1 MNFFFQHIEYLL
13 LRHDCVIVP
22 GFGAFIA
29 TVSPARIDMEKGM
42 IIPATRNLMFNQAV
56 SLDDG
61 LLANSIARKA
71 GIPFEDA
78 RNVIVRCVAK
88 IKENLDT
95 FREIEIGSLG
105 SLLLG
110 EENNLLF
117 APKHLD
123 FSSTSELGYHPVKLD
138 TAVPDSVSV
147 QSITPQPDC
156 ITEPDI
162 IAEAEEEETVGKNYY
177 QFRISRTVTRFAVM
191 ITVMAVIALT
201 VILNPLPADEREQRA
216 SVVPVE
222 KILPAPAAVHT
233 ETDSAKIAEPT
244 IADSVPVSQTLPSH
258 YLIVATFANIK
269 EARKYAEK
277 YSSDEY
283 PLTAVESRKVARV
296 AAAESDDR
304 EELRKKLNSSEI
316 TSRFPN
322 AWIWSRN

>member
-138 TAVPDSVSV
+138 TAVTDSVPV
-147 QSITPQPDC
+147 KATTPEPDL
-156 ITEPDI
+156 ITEP
-162 IAEAEEEETVGKNYY
+162 EEEETVEKSYY
-177 QFRISRTVTRFAVM
+177 QFKISRTFTRFAVM